1 MKNKLKNLIAIILVL
16 IFGAGISFILMKLLS
31 EGGIYP
37 SGSDTMY
44 HVFRGDVLYKSLR
57 DFGNIPL
64 YDKYMYNGI
73 EPIRYEFILS
83 PLLFALCEFVTGG
96 NVFSAYLYY
105 VGAIFC
111 IGLLAWTVI
120 GIKKEK
126 PILGLVL
133 GVLWFFLPNNIHT
146 LLVEGNLSRSLAYV
160 FLPIVFY
167 GMYQFLDDGMW
178 GHALWFAT
186 GLLLMMLSNLEFAG
200 MTVVGASLFL
210 VVYRFFWRKRRRIT
224 KIIAA
229 IPATYM
235 MAGVFLIPYLR
246 GSIAAEGEEF
256 AAAFFQNLLITLNPL
271 YRINTTYEAYY
282 FGVSLFVVAVL
293 GALASN
299 KDSAP
304 GFITAIILVVLTAT
318 AAYPII
324 SIIPGSEILLML
336 RYMSIALCLVFVGML
351 FWTKLRKW
359 VLVFFAVLIAL
370 DSVPGLYW
378 VFGHEDYVSP
388 GTRYDKLVHETFIDE
403 AKEIC
408 AQRIALFDLSSLGAE
423 GAYLISGYGEQE
435 MAVFGTGWRYSAT
448 SDNTKRLNSAMSDE
462 YFDYLFDRCIEM
474 GADTVIIQKDQATYG
489 ERTLVKL
496 DRAAERLGYDIL
508 FENGG
513 YMLYHLAGIE
523 GAFGTKAVYDAIGI
537 GYSAHSLSLA
547 FPNIKE
553 TGDQYLDHYSYEYLS
568 QFKTVYLSG
577 FFYEDRYAA
586 ENLVRKLSENG
597 VRVVILADGMP
608 EDRERRTKTF
618 MGVTCNVVQF
628 ENGYPILYT
637 RDFGEMDCDLFPRGY
652 SKWVTYY
659 LNGLTNVGGT
669 ISDNNVELAFFG
681 TGENENICYIGLNIP
696 FYYYLTQDINAEKLM
711 QWVMGMDPA
720 ILPRREVYP
729 VNIDYGNNKIVIDS
743 NVDYL
748 NTALAYHDSF
758 RSQQDIY
765 VDNNM
770 LIVRKGRTEINV
782 VYPYLTEGIAVSAL
796 GLVLLIILLIYIRKS
811 DIRDKEKAA
820 RLAAEAEKQ
829 AEETDTFDSE
839 SDDEVK
845 EIEESGTV
853 VEESESKALVIE
865 DDVTTDHVKE
875 IEDLGTV
882 VDESETDVKE
892 IESEVEQAEVI
903 EKPETDTTD
912 AVNKN
917 VVEEKE
923 EVEERESKVERGFV
937 ELSRPEES
945 IEINEES
952 KTNSEDEAD
961 TEKVFVTY
969 HESEDDIG
977 KEYQIG
983 TYTMTSETESDE
995 PSDDAITAIEE
1006 AAESAKE
1013 KVQKVVTNRT
1023 ENQPKSASSVAYGG
1037 FDLPLTNGDDFD
1049 LPFGKK

>member
-16 IFGAGISFILMKLLS
+16 IFGAGISFVLMKLIS

-44 HVFRGDVLYKSLR
+44 HVFRGNVFYKSLR

-64 YDKYMYNGI
+64 YDRYMYNGI
-73 EPIRYEFILS
+73 EPVRYEFVLS
-83 PLLFALCEFVTGG
+83 PLLFALCEFATAG

-105 VGAIFC
+105 VAAIFC

-120 GIKKEK
+120 GIKREK
-126 PILGLVL
+126 PVLGLIL

-167 GMYQFLDDGMW
+167 GVYQFLDDGRW
-178 GHALWFAT
+178 VHVLWFAT

-224 KIIAA
+224 KIVAA

-235 MAGVFLIPYLR
+235 MAGVFLVPYLR

-282 FGVSLFVVAVL
+282 FGISLFVVAVL

-299 KDSAP
+299 RDSAP

-324 SIIPGSEILLML
+324 NIIPGSEILLML
-336 RYMSIALCLVFVGML
+336 RYMSIALCLVFVGVL

-359 VLVFFAVLIAL
+359 VLVVFAILIAA

-378 VFGHEDYVSP
+378 IFGNENYVSP
-388 GTRYDKLVHETFIDE
+388 TSRYDQMVHETFIDE

-523 GAFGTKAVYDAIGI
+523 GTFGTKAVYDAIGI

-586 ENLVRKLSENG
+586 EDLVRKLSENG

-720 ILPRREVYP
+720 ILPRREIYP
-729 VNIDYGNNKIVIDS
+729 VNIEYGNNKIVIDS

-782 VYPYLTEGIAVSAL
+782 VYPYLTEGLAVSAL
-796 GLVLLIILLIYIRKS
+796 GLVLLIMLLVYIRKS

-829 AEETDTFDSE
+829 AEAEQETETE
-839 SDDEVK
+839 AEV
-845 EIEESGTV
+845 EAEAEAEPEEE
-853 VEESESKALVIE
+853 VEESESKVN
-865 DDVTTDHVKE
+865 E
-875 IEDLGTV
+875 IEI
-882 VDESETDVKE
+882 ETQE
-892 IESEVEQAEVI
+892 QEAEMGQAEVV
-903 EKPETDTTD
+903 EKPEPETTD
-912 AVNKN
+912 AENKN

-923 EVEERESKVERGFV
+923 CVQEKERKEKSEAKSEA
-937 ELSRPEES
+937 PEE
-945 IEINEES
+945 
-952 KTNSEDEAD
+952 
-961 TEKVFVTY
+961 
-969 HESEDDIG
+969 
-977 KEYQIG
+977 
-983 TYTMTSETESDE
+983 
-995 PSDDAITAIEE
+995 DAITAIEE
-1006 AAESAKE
+1006 AAETAKE

-1023 ENQPKSASSVAYGG
+1023 ENQPKSASSVAYGE
-1037 FDLPLTNGDDFD
+1037 FDLPLKNGDDFD